1 MLRIFGN
8 KSSYSSIKPPVSD
21 FKPGPVLVEVG
32 DRTTNALQLGATIAK
47 GVGGK
52 NAPSEQVKTPTPVM
66 STVGSMSG
74 TANNAI
80 NVLDTFESGARAIK
94 GGLTGNMPSAMPS
107 TVVGKTVGK
116 LVPGLNVLGT
126 VSSLSNTKDVFSNP
140 NSTTAQKTH
149 AVIDSA
155 TSVLASVPIPKVALA
170 GTLLNVV
177 NSAFTPSSTPP
188 STNN

>member
-8 KSSYSSIKPPVSD
+8 KSSISSIKPPVSD

-32 DRTTNALQLGATIAK
+32 DRTVNALQLEATVAK

-80 NVLDTFESGARAIK
+80 NVLDTFESGARAIQ
-94 GGLTGNMPSAMPS
+94 GGLTGNMPSSMPS
-107 TVVGKTVGK
+107 TVVGKTAGK
-116 LVPGLNVLGT
+116 LVPGLNVLGA

-155 TSVLASVPIPKVALA
+155 TSVLSAVPFPPLALGATVA
-170 GTLLNVV
+170 NVV
-177 NSAFTPSSTPP
+177 NSAFTPSSPP
-188 STNN
+188 TSN